1 MKKIKVLIS
10 EEKINN
16 RLDELA
22 NQIMD
27 EYKGK
32 DIVFLCILKGSI
44 FFTVELAK
52 RIKNN
57 IQFEFVEVS
66 SYENNE
72 STGKVKLNKDITQ
85 SIEGKEVIIIEDIVD
100 TGRTLAFLKELL
112 LEKKPASLKICS
124 LLDKPSRRIANVKHT
139 KMLKICIIYDMML
152 TNEIM
157 QKKVVK
163 HVFKKNGNAR
173 IQIICRQNSNRTK
186 TRNNNSNRT

>member
-27 EYKGK
+27 EYKRK

-124 LLDKPSRRIANVKHT
+124 LLDKPSRRIANVKADYVGFAIED
-139 KMLKICIIYDMML
+139 KF
-152 TNEIM
+152 
-157 QKKVVK
+157 VV
-163 HVFKKNGNAR
+163 GYGLDDE
-173 IQIICRQNSNRTK
+173 QNL
-186 TRNNNSNRT
+186 RNLNYIGYIEE

>member
-32 DIVFLCILKGSI
+32 NIVFLCILKGSI

-124 LLDKPSRRIANVKHT
+124 LLDKPSRRIANVKADYVGFAIED
-139 KMLKICIIYDMML
+139 KFVVGYGLDYD
-152 TNEIM
+152 
-157 QKKVVK
+157 QKYRDLPFVGVVEE
-163 HVFKKNGNAR
+163 
-173 IQIICRQNSNRTK
+173 
-186 TRNNNSNRT
+186 

>member
-124 LLDKPSRRIANVKHT
+124 LLDKPSRRIANVKADYVGFT
-139 KMLKICIIYDMML
+139 IEDKFIVGYGLDD
-152 TNEIM
+152 E
-157 QKKVVK
+157 
-163 HVFKKNGNAR
+163 
-173 IQIICRQNSNRTK
+173 QNL
-186 TRNNNSNRT
+186 RNLNYIGYIEE

>member
-85 SIEGKEVIIIEDIVD
+85 SIEGKEVIIIEDIVE

-124 LLDKPSRRIANVKHT
+124 LLDKPSRRIANVKADYVGFAIED
-139 KMLKICIIYDMML
+139 KF
-152 TNEIM
+152 
-157 QKKVVK
+157 VV
-163 HVFKKNGNAR
+163 GYGLDDE
-173 IQIICRQNSNRTK
+173 QNL
-186 TRNNNSNRT
+186 RNLNYIGYIEE

>member
-124 LLDKPSRRIANVKHT
+124 LLDKPSRRIVNVKADYVGFAIED
-139 KMLKICIIYDMML
+139 KF
-152 TNEIM
+152 
-157 QKKVVK
+157 VV
-163 HVFKKNGNAR
+163 GYGLDDE
-173 IQIICRQNSNRTK
+173 QNL
-186 TRNNNSNRT
+186 RNLNYIGYIEE

>member
-72 STGKVKLNKDITQ
+72 STGKVNLNKDITQ

-124 LLDKPSRRIANVKHT
+124 LLDKPSRRIANVKADYVGFAIED
-139 KMLKICIIYDMML
+139 KF
-152 TNEIM
+152 
-157 QKKVVK
+157 VV
-163 HVFKKNGNAR
+163 GYGLDDE
-173 IQIICRQNSNRTK
+173 QNL
-186 TRNNNSNRT
+186 RNLNYIGYIEE

>member
-1 MKKIKVLIS
+1 MKKMKVLIS

-16 RLDELA
+16 SLDELA

-124 LLDKPSRRIANVKHT
+124 LLDKPSRRIANVKADYVGFAIED
-139 KMLKICIIYDMML
+139 KF
-152 TNEIM
+152 
-157 QKKVVK
+157 VV
-163 HVFKKNGNAR
+163 GYGLDDE
-173 IQIICRQNSNRTK
+173 QNL
-186 TRNNNSNRT
+186 RNLNYIGYIEE

>member
-32 DIVFLCILKGSI
+32 NIVFLCILKGSI

-124 LLDKPSRRIANVKHT
+124 LLDKPSRRIANVKADYVGFAIED
-139 KMLKICIIYDMML
+139 KF
-152 TNEIM
+152 
-157 QKKVVK
+157 VV
-163 HVFKKNGNAR
+163 GYGLDDE
-173 IQIICRQNSNRTK
+173 QNL
-186 TRNNNSNRT
+186 RNLNYIGYIEE